1 MKRNIFYL
9 IAGIVCIAVFSF
21 SLDAI
26 AGNKDK
32 DTKKQAEVNQ
42 SNGVYIFVQSRP
54 VQEYDVLGT
63 VEKHGIVWNGSP
75 REMFK
80 TIIRRAKRDYP
91 ECEGVIFDNLQLNHA
106 SCIKFK

>member
-1 MKRNIFYL
+1 MKRNIFHL
-9 IAGIVCIAVFSF
+9 IVGTICVAIFSF
-21 SLDAI
+21 NPVAV

-42 SNGVYIFVQSRP
+42 SNGIYIFVQSRP
-54 VQEYDVLGT
+54 VQDYDVLGT
-63 VEKHGIVWNGSP
+63 VEKKGVVVSGRP

-106 SCIKFK
+106 SCIKFR